1 MTNHTPLN
9 GRQVTNAVSRALSGQ
24 SAQHRPSAAGALSA
38 ALAGEAGTTEQPE
51 EVQRPA
57 PDGTNGATKSFPRG
71 ATDPSQGAGGPAKKR
86 RNRDPLLE
94 QIMGLR
100 SMNSRSRF

>member
-38 ALAGEAGTTEQPE
+38 ALAGEAGSTEQ
-51 EVQRPA
+51 VQRPA

-71 ATDPSQGAGGPAKKR
+71 ATATDPSQGAGGPARKR